1 MRSRLVTLGTLCL
14 FLIAA
19 GPVPAS
25 TDTVDDKALAEK
37 ELEVRDKLL
46 EKGGAPAAAVRVRMD
61 GTTAILTGKVKTQ
74 AGLELA
80 KEIALSVEGVK
91 KVDNRLQLTTVG
103 TTRTGEAE
111 LADGWLESKVK
122 RHLYSDIGTHARK
135 LEVEAVDGVVSVRGE
150 VDNAARR
157 DLAVASI
164 QKTEGVKKFVNL
176 IDVKP

>member
-1 MRSRLVTLGTLCL
+1 MPLSRPRVAAVFALPSERRLSMRSRLVTLGILCL
-14 FLIAA
+14 FLVAA

-91 KVDNRLQLTTVG
+91 KVDNRL
-103 TTRTGEAE
+103 
-111 LADGWLESKVK
+111 
-122 RHLYSDIGTHARK
+122 
-135 LEVEAVDGVVSVRGE
+135 
-150 VDNAARR
+150 
-157 DLAVASI
+157 
-164 QKTEGVKKFVNL
+164 
-176 IDVKP
+176 